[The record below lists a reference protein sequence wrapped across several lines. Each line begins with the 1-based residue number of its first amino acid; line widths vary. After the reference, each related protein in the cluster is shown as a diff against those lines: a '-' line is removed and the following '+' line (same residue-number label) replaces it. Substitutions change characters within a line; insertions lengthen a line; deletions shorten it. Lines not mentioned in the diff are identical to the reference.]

1 MKHGSKKFMV
11 GGLINLGA
19 GLAQAGYGA
28 YQENRAKRKL
38 AQADEIAQG
47 PIRSM
52 AARQRIASQESDT
65 QSAVDSALRAQ
76 ATAAENITQAG
87 GSRAL
92 VSATPGLI
100 RATDLATQ
108 GAIDRSAGAARQ
120 ARAEEMY
127 NVGMAQEAAN
137 DNRTRLQKAADAA
150 RTATI
155 GGIGTAV
162 AGLAEI
168 AGETDF
174 SKMFKNKVP
183 KAKAL
188 ELPDPVAD
196 PASNKIRLDNMSR
209 IRNDINTG
217 LLDFAQGQKKQIA
230 DRILGDMQDPTG
242 VGIPD
247 DTIMLDEVDVKAE
260 GGVQEPI
267 EKTPGKFS
275 HEQNPIDIVQEG
287 AKIGEM
293 TGGEYIFNPEQA
305 DEMRKLSE
313 EGDSDLHK
321 FIRNLLNKEQ
331 FQ

>member
-1 MKHGSKKFMV
+1 MKNGSKKFMV

-38 AQADEIAQG
+38 AQADEGAQG

-76 ATAAENITQAG
+76 ATAAENLTQAG

-137 DNRTRLQKAADAA
+137 NNRTRLQKAADAA
-150 RTATI
+150 RTAAM
-155 GGIGTAV
+155 GGITSAV
-162 AGLAEI
+162 AGLADI

-174 SKMFKNKVP
+174 SKLFKKKDP
-183 KAKAL
+183 EAL

-196 PASNKIRLDNMSR
+196 PASNQIRLENMSR
-209 IRNDINTG
+209 IRNDVNTG
-217 LLDFAQGQKKQIA
+217 LLDFAKDQKRQIT
-230 DRILGDMQDPTG
+230 DRVLGKLEEPTG
-242 VGIPD
+242 VGIPEE
-247 DTIMLDEVDVKAE
+247 TTMLDEVDVMAE

-321 FIRNLLNKEQ
+321 FIRNLLSKEQ

>member
-38 AQADEIAQG
+38 AQADEMAQG

-76 ATAAENITQAG
+76 ATAAENLTQAG

-127 NVGMAQEAAN
+127 NVGMAQDAAN

-150 RTATI
+150 RTATM

-174 SKMFKNKVP
+174 SKFKKKP
-183 KAKAL
+183 KAL
-188 ELPDPVAD
+188 ELPDPVVD
-196 PASNKIRLDNMSR
+196 PASNQIRLENMSR

-217 LLDFAQGQKKQIA
+217 LVDFAKDQKRQIT
-230 DRILGDMQDPTG
+230 DRILGDLNSPTG
-242 VGIPD
+242 VGIPEE
-247 DTIMLDEVDVKAE
+247 TTMLDEVDVMAE

-275 HEQNPIDIVQEG
+275 HEENPIDIVQEG

-321 FIRNLLNKEQ
+321 FIRNLLSKEQ